1 MNKRKI
7 CVVTGTR
14 AEYGILRS
22 VLKQIKQ
29 NKKLKLQLVVSGMHL
44 SKKHGLSITEI
55 ENDGFFISRKIK
67 MMPRGDT
74 VFDMAKALGDGIK
87 QYAESFKKIK
97 PDICV
102 ILGDRDEA
110 LAAALAGSH
119 MNIPIAHIH
128 GGDKTQGCIDE
139 YNRHAISKLSNI
151 HFAAT
156 KKSMERILKMGE
168 NPKNVF
174 NVGSPSID
182 EIKLGKISTKK
193 ELEKKMKIKFTGKE
207 IILLYHPVTT
217 ESNNSCREIKTIT
230 KVLNK
235 IKVPIIAI
243 APNSDAGN
251 KAIFNQIIE
260 LTKKNNRVKMYKNLL
275 RSDYLGLL
283 NTCKILIGNSSSGI
297 VEASYFDINV
307 INLGIRQEG
316 RERGKKII
324 EIKEIS
330 EKKIENAITKILN
343 SNNNIINI
351 KNKYGEGGAS
361 KKIVKIL
368 EEIKIDKKLIQKQ
381 IVY

>member
-1 MNKRKI
+1 MSKRKI
-7 CVVTGTR
+7 CVITGTR

-22 VLKQIKQ
+22 VLRQIKQ
-29 NKKLKLQLVVSGMHL
+29 NKKLKLELVVSGMHL

-67 MMPRGDT
+67 MVPKGDT
-74 VFDMAKALGDGIK
+74 MFDMAKALGDGIK

-128 GGDKTQGCIDE
+128 GGDKTQAGIDE

-151 HFAAT
+151 HFTAT

-217 ESNNSCREIKTIT
+217 ESNNSSREIKTIT

-260 LTKKNNRVKMYKNLL
+260 LTKKNNRVKMYRNLQ
-275 RSDYLGLL
+275 RCDYLGLL

-297 VEASYFDINV
+297 VEASCFDINV

-316 RERGKKII
+316 RERGKKIF